1 MHDLDLAQSRF
12 EFGADQSEA
21 DGMGFEFLDTETSSA
36 TLTEE
41 AAFDEVEEMELAG
54 QLLEVADE
62 AELDQF
68 LGNLVKKAWK
78 GISTVGSKVARPLGG
93 VLKTIA
99 KKTLPILGGAVG
111 TYFGGPAGGMIG
123 SQLAAGAGKLF
134 GLELE
139 GMSPEDQ
146 KYEVAQRFVRFAGVA
161 ARQAAQASP
170 SADSQQAIRTAL
182 MSAARKYAPG
192 LVGILPSFMR
202 PPEGVVS
209 PKGVVFETEYDEVE
223 EVEQASQL
231 LQIADEAE
239 LDQFLGGL
247 VSGIGRAVGGF
258 FNSGAGRALTGTLK
272 NVAGRVLPHI
282 GGAIGG
288 AIGGPAGRDIGTQ
301 AVNVARSIFGFELES
316 AGPDEQRFELGR
328 RFIRLARAA
337 ARRLA
342 QTPATGSPQ
351 AAARAALLA
360 AARQYAPGLI
370 RTLGNTAS
378 QITRGPASGRGFVDD
393 AQEAELSARLLE
405 ITDEAELDQF
415 LGGLVSSIGQAAS
428 GFLHSAAGQALTS
441 ALKDVAGQAL
451 PAIGGALGGAF
462 GGTAGRDIGS
472 KLGSAASSIF
482 GLEMEGVDEQE
493 QDQEFARRFIRL
505 ARAAARRLAQMSA
518 TVNPQVA
525 ARAALM
531 AAARQYA
538 PGLVRAAG
546 VMTAAPVKGADS
558 ESPFSEAEEME
569 LAASLLGVTSEG
581 ELDQFLGNLINKAGR
596 AISNFARSDVGRTL
610 GGVLKQGARIALP
623 AVGGALGTLVGGP
636 AGGMIGGRL
645 ASAAGSLFGLE
656 LEGLSP
662 EDQEFEVARR
672 FVRFAGTATRGAAQD
687 ARRMP
692 PRHAVRSAVITA
704 ARRHAPGLIKIVA
717 GAPSTTVF
725 VPEPVGVDAEPVG
738 VATTRQGGRWV
749 RQGRK
754 IVLFDS

>member
-1 MHDLDLAQSRF
+1 MSPDDQKYEVARRFVRFAGVAAKKAAQAPPT
-12 EFGADQSEA
+12 ADPQQALRSVLLSA
-21 DGMGFEFLDTETSSA
+21 ARRYAPGLVAILPSYIRSSNGPVLQTEH
-36 TLTEE
+36 
-41 AAFDEVEEMELAG
+41 DEVEEMEQASHLM
-54 QLLEVADE
+54 EITDE

-68 LGNLVKKAWK
+68 LG
-78 GISTVGSKVARPLGG
+78 
-93 VLKTIA
+93 
-99 KKTLPILGGAVG
+99 
-111 TYFGGPAGGMIG
+111 
-123 SQLAAGAGKLF
+123 
-134 GLELE
+134 
-139 GMSPEDQ
+139 D
-146 KYEVAQRFVRFAGVA
+146 
-161 ARQAAQASP
+161 
-170 SADSQQAIRTAL
+170 
-182 MSAARKYAPG
+182 
-192 LVGILPSFMR
+192 LVG
-202 PPEGVVS
+202 
-209 PKGVVFETEYDEVE
+209 
-223 EVEQASQL
+223 
-231 LQIADEAE
+231 
-239 LDQFLGGL
+239 
-247 VSGIGRAVGGF
+247 GIGRAVGGF

-272 NVAGRVLPHI
+272 NVAGRVLPQI

-288 AIGGPAGRDIGTQ
+288 AIGGSAGRDIGTQ

-316 AGPDEQRFELGR
+316 AGPDQQRFELGR
-328 RFIRLARAA
+328 RFIQLARAA
-337 ARRLA
+337 ARRLTQA
-342 QTPATGSPQ
+342 PAAGSPQ

-428 GFLHSAAGQALTS
+428 GFLHSAAGQALTG
-441 ALKDVAGQAL
+441 ALKDIAGQAL
-451 PAIGGALGGAF
+451 PTIGGALGGAL
-462 GGTAGRDIGS
+462 GGAAGQNIGS

-493 QDQEFARRFIRL
+493 HDQEFARRFIRL
-505 ARAAARRLAQMSA
+505 ARAAARRLAQMPA
-518 TVNPQVA
+518 TVNPQAA

-538 PGLVRAAG
+538 PGLLRTAG
-546 VMTAAPVKGADS
+546 VMTTVPVKGAGS

-569 LAASLLGVTSEG
+569 FAANLLGVAGEG
-581 ELDQFLGNLINKAGR
+581 ELDQFLGDLINKAGR
-596 AISNFARSDVGRTL
+596 VIRNFARSDIGRTL
-610 GGVLKQGARIALP
+610 GGVLKQGAKIALP

-636 AGGMIGGRL
+636 AGGMIGGKL

-672 FVRFAGTATRGAAQD
+672 FVRFAGTAARGAAQNG
-687 ARRMP
+687 RRMP
-692 PRHAVRSAVITA
+692 PRHAVRTAVIVA

-717 GAPSTTVF
+717 GAPSSTVF

-738 VATTRQGGRWV
+738 VAATGQSGRWV

-754 IVLFDS
+754 IVLFDN